1 MKRQFRLAYNAL
13 KKIGVPVYVRDD
25 MDGRF
30 QINAEH
36 PESYKWAN
44 YYAHNRKDWAFGVNP
59 AVDQTLKKY
68 GLYSEWINPG
78 ELGVYEL

>member
-1 MKRQFRLAYNAL
+1 MKRQFHLAYNAL

-36 PESYKWAN
+36 PDSYKWAD
-44 YYAHNRKDWAFGVNP
+44 YYAYNREDWEFGVNP
-59 AVDQTLKKY
+59 AVDQALKKY

>member
-1 MKRQFRLAYNAL
+1 MKRQFHLAYNAL

-25 MDGRF
+25 MGGRF

-36 PESYKWAN
+36 PESYKWAD
-44 YYAHNRKDWAFGVNP
+44 YYAHNRKDWEFGVNP
-59 AVDQTLKKY
+59 AVDKALKKY

-78 ELGVYEL
+78 ELVVYEL